1 MTGTE
6 IAIRAANAI
15 GKATKKVE
23 TEPARESRRQAKSQ
37 GGTTIVVVA
46 TPLTVISV
54 MPLHPNS
61 LPAVPG
67 SPNSLPTLGAVLG
80 LSNRAG
86 TALEE
91 EDLGFAGLF

>member
-15 GKATKKVE
+15 EKATKKVE

-37 GGTTIVVVA
+37 GGTTVVA
-46 TPLTVISV
+46 VTTAPTAVSV

-61 LPAVPG
+61 PLAVPG
-67 SPNSLPTLGAVLG
+67 SPNSSPHP
-80 LSNRAG
+80 RRG
-86 TALEE
+86 TRLV
-91 EDLGFAGLF
+91 